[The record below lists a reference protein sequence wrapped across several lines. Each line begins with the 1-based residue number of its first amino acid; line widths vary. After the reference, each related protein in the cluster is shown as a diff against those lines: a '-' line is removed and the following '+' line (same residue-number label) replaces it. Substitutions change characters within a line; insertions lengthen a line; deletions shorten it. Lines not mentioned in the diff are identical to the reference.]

1 MSIRLAVVHSDA
13 LDYPTDVL
21 ALKFAQDLYG
31 VDAKVVTRLASNGIR
46 VRSRLPEVGKSLLIS
61 SEQAVA
67 AREILFLGVEPLG
80 RFDYETIRHFAHSV
94 LLLIRPSEV

>member
-1 MSIRLAVVHSDA
+1 MSIRLEVVHGDA

-31 VDAKVVTRLASNGIR
+31 VDAKVVTSASQQWHQGRNLGC
-46 VRSRLPEVGKSLLIS
+46 PEIGKPLLIS

-67 AREILFLGVEPLG
+67 APRNPVPRRGALGEI
-80 RFDYETIRHFAHSV
+80 
-94 LLLIRPSEV
+94 